1 MLLVIMAI
9 GLADVLFAVDSIPA
23 VFGITTNA
31 YLVLACNVFALMGL
45 RQLYVLLARV
55 LNRIVYLNKG
65 LGIICAFIGI
75 KLVLHALHGSGV
87 GWAPEIPAWLS
98 VSVVAAVLLTT
109 VVAGMVKSRHAPPVT
124 AAAEV
129 EVDRRP
135 PLHADEETMLARR
148 FAVIDI
154 DGNGV
159 WQREDYQQ
167 LTRRLC
173 EAFGHAVDSAAGQAV
188 ATGQRTL
195 FEALLSHMD
204 ADGDQ
209 E

>member
-1 MLLVIMAI
+1 VIMAI

-23 VFGITTNA
+23 VFGITTDA
-31 YLVLACNVFALMGL
+31 YLVLACNAFALMGL
-45 RQLYVLLARV
+45 RQLYALLARL

-75 KLVLHALHGSGV
+75 KLMLQALHGSGA

-98 VSVVAAVLLTT
+98 VTVVAAVLLIT
-109 VVAGMVKSRHAPPVT
+109 VT
-124 AAAEV
+124 AGILRGEPATRPAAAG
-129 EVDRRP
+129 RRT
-135 PLHADEETMLARR
+135 PLTAGERAVLERR

-173 EAFGHAVDSAAGQAV
+173 AAFGLAVDSAAGQAV

-195 FEALLSHMD
+195 F
-204 ADGDQ
+204 
-209 E
+209 